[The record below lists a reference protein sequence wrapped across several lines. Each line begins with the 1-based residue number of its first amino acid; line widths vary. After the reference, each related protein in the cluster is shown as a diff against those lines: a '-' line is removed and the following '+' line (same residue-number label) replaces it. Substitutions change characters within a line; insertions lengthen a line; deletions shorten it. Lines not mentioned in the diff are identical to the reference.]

1 MAGARRKA
9 HPVAA
14 RARPTAA
21 ATLYDEDF
29 YAWTQEQ
36 AKALRAHFRGDHR
49 IDAEHLAEEIEDLGR
64 SDLHAVE
71 SYVEQIIA
79 PLLKLDYSGYELS
92 RGHWRGEVEAFRSSK
107 ERKMTPAIRRVVR
120 QRLPRLYERAA
131 RSAAAS
137 LHQHEPDFRR
147 RLPKTSPYHWETVAS
162 RDVFAEI
169 GVNLSA

>member
-1 MAGARRKA
+1 M
-9 HPVAA
+9 
-14 RARPTAA
+14 TEAA
-21 ATLYDEDF
+21 ANGMSSKSAALYDEDF

-36 AKALRAHFRGDHR
+36 AKALRAHFRGDNR
-49 IDAEHLAEEIEDLGR
+49 IDVEHLAEEIEDLGK

-79 PLLKLDYSGYELS
+79 HLLKLDYSGYELS
-92 RGHWRGEVEAFRSSK
+92 RGHWRGEVEAFRSSMD
-107 ERKMTPAIRRVVR
+107 RKTTPSIKRVVR

-147 RLPKTSPYHWETVAS
+147 RLPKTCPYDWETVVN

-169 GVNLSA
+169 GVDLSA